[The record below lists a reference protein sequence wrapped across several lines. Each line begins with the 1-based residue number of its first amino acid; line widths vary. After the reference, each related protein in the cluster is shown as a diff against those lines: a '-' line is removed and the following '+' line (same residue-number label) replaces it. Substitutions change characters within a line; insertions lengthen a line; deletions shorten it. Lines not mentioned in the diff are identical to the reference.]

1 MKTFKYVLGYLL
13 LIQLTLPYL
22 VPFSLIYNYRMDY
35 NLVKDNLYNI
45 DVILDQISMQINE
58 ENLQD
63 YIIIL
68 GDSIA
73 FSGPGNA
80 GQSIGCY
87 MQQLAQKSTPS
98 NPARIY
104 NLAMP
109 AMQTGDIYTMLLKLD
124 EHHISTE
131 NVIINVEYKGF
142 IKRQPGPP
150 IVFWLKDELK
160 SLDKESFNWA
170 SANLKANNYK
180 EQFDIQT
187 AVHRVLWDK
196 VEIFR
201 YSSFMKK
208 GLINVGQQ
216 IRGAKPLDDSIGD
229 ARPWFE
235 KEGLKEVLQRDEYQ
249 QEFSDQDFDMSINN
263 PQIYFLE
270 KIIDHQKNKQTLVF
284 LAAANAKLMS
294 DKVTAP
300 GYVHNIQQ
308 IDNYFRNQPVRYL
321 NVYGKID
328 SGLFSDHLHLTA
340 DGYRELAK
348 MLWDNFEIGAKS

>member
-35 NLVKDNLYNI
+35 NVVKDNLYNI
-45 DVILDQISMQINE
+45 DVILDQISMQIE
-58 ENLQD
+58 KENLQD

-80 GQSIGCY
+80 SQSIGYY
-87 MQQLAQKSTPS
+87 MEKLAQKSSPS
-98 NPARIY
+98 NPTRIY

-131 NVIINVEYKGF
+131 NVILNVEYKGF
-142 IKRQPGPP
+142 IKREPAPP
-150 IVFWLKDELK
+150 IVFWLEDELK
-160 SLDKESFNWA
+160 SLDKQSYDWA
-170 SANLKANNYK
+170 LANLKANNYEEK
-180 EQFDIQT
+180 FDIQN

-196 VEIFR
+196 VEMFR
-201 YSSFMKK
+201 YSSFLKK
-208 GLINVGQQ
+208 GLLNVGQE
-216 IRGAKPLDDSIGD
+216 IRGAKALDDSIGD

-235 KEGLKEVLQRDEYQ
+235 KEGLREVLQRDEYQ
-249 QEFSDQDFDMSINN
+249 QEFSDQDFDMSANN
-263 PQIYFLE
+263 PQVFFLE
-270 KIIDHQKNKQTLVF
+270 KIIDHQKNKQMLVF
-284 LAAANAKLMS
+284 LAAANDKLMS
-294 DKVTAP
+294 DKVTTP
-300 GYVHNIQQ
+300 GYVNNIKK
-308 IDNYFRNQPVRYL
+308 IDNYFQDKPVNYI

-328 SGLFSDHLHLTA
+328 SDLFSDHLHLTA